1 MNRIAEKRYIF
12 DLTTNKIDES
22 TMLREL
28 KTFVAVAQHGTFAAA
43 GERIGLTQS
52 AVSAQMQ
59 RLEKNLGFALFDR
72 TGRSATLNDAG
83 RETLA
88 LADDLLSLYAQLG
101 GQAAPAERGGTLTV
115 GAIAS
120 VQPTFMADA
129 LANFR
134 NDWPGWRLRIVPG
147 VSLNLLGQVDAGELD
162 LAVIIKPPFSLPPD
176 LECRT
181 LVTEPFVLLVP
192 ARLARRPWRELLASE
207 PFIRYDRRSFGG
219 GQVDRFLRRLR
230 VNVSE
235 SIELD
240 ELLGIV
246 QLVARGAG
254 VALVPLAAAF
264 GALPRT
270 VKALALGGE
279 TFEREIVLVER
290 RRRTTEAPAARL
302 GECIAEAAQALA
314 GKSRR
319 RARPA

>member
-1 MNRIAEKRYIF
+1 
-12 DLTTNKIDES
+12 
-22 TMLREL
+22 MLREL

-101 GQAAPAERGGTLTV
+101 GQATPAAERGGTLTV

-134 NDWPGWRLRIVPG
+134 HDWPGWRLRIVPG

-264 GALPRT
+264 GTLPRT

-290 RRRTTEAPAARL
+290 RRRATEAPAARL

-314 GKSRR
+314 GKNRR
-319 RARPA
+319 R